1 MHTILCIEDVVE
13 LRQDIAEELK
23 EAGYEVL
30 QAGDGEQGLEMII
43 EHQPDLVLCDIT
55 MPRKDGL
62 QLMKEVR
69 DNFPLLAD
77 MPIMLLS
84 ALSDRQG
91 ILDGFKQGADA
102 YFTKPINF
110 EYLLARIHASMRQM
124 ARIKHKEE
132 KVMVLDI

>member
-1 MHTILCIEDVVE
+1 MHTILCIEDVTE
-13 LRQDIAEELK
+13 LRQDITEELQ

-30 QAGDGEQGLEMII
+30 QAGDGEQGLEMIV
-43 EHQPDLVLCDIT
+43 EHKPDLVLCDIT

-84 ALSDRQG
+84 ALSDQQR
-91 ILDGFKQGADA
+91 ILEGLKQGADA
-102 YFTKPINF
+102 YLTKPINF
-110 EYLLARIHASMRQM
+110 EYLLAKIDASIRQM
-124 ARIKHKEE
+124 VNIKHKNE
-132 KVMVLDI
+132 KILVLDI

>member
-1 MHTILCIEDVVE
+1 MHTILCIEDVTE
-13 LRQDIAEELK
+13 LRQDIAEELQ

-30 QAGDGEQGLEMII
+30 QAGDGEQGLEMIV
-43 EHQPDLVLCDIT
+43 EHKPDLVLCDIT

-84 ALSDRQG
+84 ALSDQQR
-91 ILDGFKQGADA
+91 ILDGLKQGADA
-102 YFTKPINF
+102 YLTKPINF
-110 EYLLARIHASMRQM
+110 EYLLTKIDASIRQM
-124 ARIKHKEE
+124 VNIKHKNE
-132 KVMVLDI
+132 KILVLDI

>member
-1 MHTILCIEDVVE
+1 MHTILCIEDVAE
-13 LRQDIAEELK
+13 IREDIAEALGD
-23 EAGYEVL
+23 AGYEVL

-43 EHQPDLVLCDIT
+43 EHQPDLVLCDIS

-84 ALSDRQG
+84 ALSDRQR
-91 ILDGFKQGADA
+91 ILDGLKQGADA

-110 EYLLARIHASMRQM
+110 EYLSARIHASIRQM
-124 ARIKHKEE
+124 VNIKDKNE
-132 KVMVLDI
+132 KLQVLDI

>member
-1 MHTILCIEDVVE
+1 MHTILCIEDVTE
-13 LRQDIAEELK
+13 LRQDIAEELE

-69 DNFPLLAD
+69 SNFPLLAD

-84 ALSDRQG
+84 ALSDRQR
-91 ILDGFKQGADA
+91 ILDGLKQGADA
-102 YFTKPINF
+102 YLTKPINF
-110 EYLLARIHASMRQM
+110 EYLLARIHASIRQM
-124 ARIKHKEE
+124 ALIKHKEE
-132 KVMVLDI
+132 KVLVLDI